1 MSDRG
6 SSDFGSFVSGFLM
19 GGLIGSAIA
28 LLMAPQSGEETRGIL
43 KEKGV
48 EIKDKTSESLEAAYT
63 RAEEVAKEARVRA
76 DELQGLVKERADDL
90 RGKGQEV
97 LEEQR
102 SRIENVIDAAK
113 TPPAKSKKSNSGAS
127 ASTGKKKAKGS

>member
-6 SSDFGSFVSGFLM
+6 SGDFGSFMSGLLM

-28 LLMAPQSGEETRGIL
+28 LLMAPQSGEETREML

-48 EIKDKTSESLEAAYT
+48 EFKDKTSESLDAAYK
-63 RAEEVAKEARVRA
+63 RAEIAARDARVRA
-76 DELQGLVKERADDL
+76 DELQALVRERADEL
-90 RGKGQEV
+90 KGKGQVV

-113 TPPAKSKKSNSGAS
+113 TPPKKTKKASTSSAPPAKKKKS
-127 ASTGKKKAKGS
+127 

>member
-6 SSDFGSFVSGFLM
+6 SGDFGSFMSGLLM

-28 LLMAPQSGEETRGIL
+28 LLMAPQSGEETREML

-48 EIKDKTSESLEAAYT
+48 EIKDKTSESLDAAYK
-63 RAEEVAKEARVRA
+63 RAEITARDARVRA
-76 DELQGLVKERADDL
+76 DELNALVRERADEL
-90 RGKGQEV
+90 KGKGQEV

-113 TPPAKSKKSNSGAS
+113 APVKKTKTSSPSSATAAKKKKS
-127 ASTGKKKAKGS
+127 